1 MPNKQEPILV
11 HVSTFFRLPKIDVK
25 VPSTGLESRLH
36 LLFWNFTI
44 FFIIYIV
51 ININNIIIIIV
62 KGLNLGVISKGWVWS
77 SGWTDDYSYYYYK
90 WYR

>member
-62 KGLNLGVISKGWVWS
+62 KGLNLGVISKG
-77 SGWTDDYSYYYYK
+77 
-90 WYR
+90 

>member
-44 FFIIYIV
+44 FFNIYIV

-62 KGLNLGVISKGWVWS
+62 KGLNLGVISKG
-77 SGWTDDYSYYYYK
+77 
-90 WYR
+90 